1 MQSRI
6 VSVASLLVVL
16 VSAFFFLAGAWDIM
30 SWRMDEGGGVLAMV
44 GSLAAAIFFS
54 YRFADPQWL
63 EPISIVQRSR

>member
-1 MQSRI
+1 MPSRI

-16 VSAFFFLAGAWDIM
+16 VSAFFFLVGAWGIM

-44 GSLAAAIFFS
+44 GSLVAAIFFS

-63 EPISIVQRSR
+63 EPISIVKPSR